1 MRILYGV
8 QGTGNGHIT
17 RARAMAK
24 AMADQGLAVDYL
36 FSGREQHQF
45 FDMEPFGDY
54 RLRKGFTLDI
64 KAGRL
69 RSIGT
74 LLDLEPRRFLR
85 EVRTLDLSGYDLI
98 LTDFEPV
105 TAWAA
110 RLRHKPCVGIGHQY
124 AFRYPIP
131 RARGSYHQRLLL
143 RWMAPADICLG
154 LHWYHFDAPLLPP
167 VAPVSDPVEDR
178 DSALIMVY
186 LPFET
191 SATISALLAPFPEFQ
206 FAVYHPEAETVIEPC
221 AHIHW
226 QRPNH
231 HGFHAQLSRSGGVIC
246 NAGFELASEALQL
259 GIKVLVKP
267 VLVKPVQGQSEQHA
281 NAMALTCLGV
291 GYTMERLDGAQMRE
305 WLWHGRAVRVR
316 YPDVAAAI
324 ARWIAAGHDP
334 DIRSLSAALWRAT
347 RFPETPLFPPPK
359 IPTVVAEY

>member
-36 FSGREQHQF
+36 FSGREADQF

-54 RLRKGFTLDI
+54 QLRTGFTLAI
-64 KAGRL
+64 EAGRL
-69 RSIGT
+69 RSVGT
-74 LLDLEPRRFLR
+74 LRKFNPRRFLR
-85 EVRTLDLSGYDLI
+85 EVRSLDLSQYDLI

-110 RLRHKPCVGIGHQY
+110 RLHHKPCVGIGHQY
-124 AFRYPIP
+124 AFRYPVP
-131 RARGSYHQRLLL
+131 RPGGNYHQRLLL

-167 VAPVSDPVEDR
+167 VAPVQEAGTER
-178 DSALIMVY
+178 DARLIVVY

-191 SATISALLAPFPEFQ
+191 PAAISTLLAPFADFQ
-206 FAVYHPEAETVIEPC
+206 FAVYHPDADTVAESA
-221 AHIHW
+221 AHIRW
-226 QRPNH
+226 QRPNR
-231 HGFHAQLSRSGGVIC
+231 HGFHGELIRSGGVIC

-267 VLVKPVQGQSEQHA
+267 VLGQSEQHA
-281 NAMALTCLGV
+281 NAMALAQLGLA
-291 GYTMERLDGAQMRE
+291 YTMDRLDGAQVRA
-305 WLWHGRAVRVR
+305 WLKNGRAVRVR

-324 ARWIAAGHDP
+324 ARWLAAGHDP
-334 DIRSLSAALWRAT
+334 DIQALSAALWRTT
-347 RFPETPLFPPPK
+347 RFPDAPLFPPPEMH
-359 IPTVVAEY
+359 PVVSEP